1 MGRIDRDNPYPISRD
16 YALTISCEQII
27 CPINK
32 LKHCSMPSSIK
43 IGSGGQCKTGKE
55 LIDLERIRQEEI
67 KNKNKKDNKWN
78 YNHDG
83 D

>member
-1 MGRIDRDNPYPISRD
+1 
-16 YALTISCEQII
+16 
-27 CPINK
+27 
-32 LKHCSMPSSIK
+32 MPSSIK